1 MAKNYKT
8 AAAEAVSEFVEKK
21 SRFISYLAPVETEKQ
36 AVEFLSKISSM
47 HREATHVVY
56 AYSLLEGQI
65 KRYSDDGEPSGTAGM
80 PTLDVLLHK
89 EIYNVAIATVRYF
102 GGTLL
107 GTGGLTRAYSKGASD
122 VVNAANIITRTFG
135 DRVEVTVPYNLYGR
149 ISPYLNA
156 QNIAIISSD
165 FGENVLINIFSPAAF
180 TERLEA
186 ELVELT
192 NAVAK
197 IERKEQLF
205 FDI

>member
-1 MAKNYKT
+1 MQDYKT
-8 AAAEAVSEFVEKK
+8 AKARAQSEFYEKK
-21 SRFISYLAPVETEKQ
+21 SRFISYLAPVTSEKE
-36 AVEFLSKISSM
+36 AVAFLAEISAR

-80 PTLDVLLHK
+80 PTLDVLLRK

-122 VVNAANIITRTFG
+122 AVAAAEIITRTFG
-135 DRVEVTVPYNLYGR
+135 DKLSITIPYSLYGKL
-149 ISPYLNA
+149 STYLNEQTVA
-156 QNIAIISSD
+156 VIQSD
-165 FGENVLINIFSPAAF
+165 FGEKVSLTLFSPATF
-180 TERLEA
+180 TQRLIEDLT
-186 ELVELT
+186 ELSFGS
-192 NAVAK
+192 AQ
-197 IERKEQLF
+197 IIQKEQLF

>member
-1 MAKNYKT
+1 MAKDYKT
-8 AAAEAVSEFVEKK
+8 AAAEAVTEFVEKK

-36 AVEFLSKISSM
+36 ATEFLSKISAM

-80 PTLDVLLHK
+80 PTLDVLIHK

-122 VVNAANIITRTFG
+122 VVNAAQIITRTFG
-135 DRVEVTVPYNLYGR
+135 DRIEVTVPYSLYGKV
-149 ISPYLNA
+149 SPYLSV
-156 QNIAIISSD
+156 QTIAIISSD
-165 FGENVLINIFSPAAF
+165 FGENVTINIFSPAAF
-180 TERLEA
+180 TDKLESD
-186 ELVELT
+186 LVELT
-192 NAVAK
+192 FGTAK